1 MNNRQKYNQVF
12 TSLFNINLSQLNKDF
27 TFNNV
32 ENWDS
37 IVHLSLITE
46 LEYTFDIMFET
57 EDILTFA
64 SYENGMRILEKY
76 EVSFNDAES
85 EFLGG

>member
-1 MNNRQKYNQVF
+1 MNNLKEYNKVF
-12 TSLFNINLSQLNKDF
+12 TTLFNINDYQLNKDF

-32 ENWDS
+32 EDWDS

-46 LEYTFDIMFET
+46 LEDAFNVMFET
-57 EDILTFA
+57 EDILSFG

-76 EVSFNDAES
+76 EISFND
-85 EFLGG
+85 F

>member
-1 MNNRQKYNQVF
+1 MNNQKKYNEIF
-12 TSLFNINLSQLNKDF
+12 TTLFNIDDNQLNKDF

-37 IVHLSLITE
+37 IAHLSLITE
-46 LEYTFDIMFET
+46 LEDAFNVMFET
-57 EDILTFA
+57 EDILTFG

-76 EVSFNDAES
+76 EISFNKN
-85 EFLGG
+85 F

>member
-1 MNNRQKYNQVF
+1 MNNRMKYNKVF
-12 TSLFNINLSQLNKDF
+12 TTLFNINDSQLNEDF

-46 LEYTFDIMFET
+46 LEYTFNIMFET
-57 EDILTFA
+57 EDILSFG

-76 EVSFNDAES
+76 EISFNDV
-85 EFLGG
+85 

>member
-1 MNNRQKYNQVF
+1 MNNLKKYNKVF
-12 TSLFNINLSQLNKDF
+12 KTLFNINDNQLNKDF

-32 ENWDS
+32 EDWDS

-46 LEYTFDIMFET
+46 LEDTFNVMLET
-57 EDILTFA
+57 EDILSFG

-76 EVSFNDAES
+76 EISFTDV
-85 EFLGG
+85 

>member
-1 MNNRQKYNQVF
+1 MNNLKEYNKVF
-12 TSLFNINLSQLNKDF
+12 TTLFNINDYQLNKDF

-32 ENWDS
+32 EDWDS

-46 LEYTFDIMFET
+46 LEDTFNVMFET
-57 EDILTFA
+57 EDILSFG

-76 EVSFNDAES
+76 EISFND
-85 EFLGG
+85 F

>member
-1 MNNRQKYNQVF
+1 MNNRKKYNKVF
-12 TSLFNINLSQLNKDF
+12 TTIFNINDNQLNKDF
-27 TFNNV
+27 IFNNV

-46 LEYTFDIMFET
+46 LEYTFNIMFET
-57 EDILTFA
+57 EDILTFG

-76 EVSFNDAES
+76 EISFND
-85 EFLGG
+85 FQND

>member
-1 MNNRQKYNQVF
+1 MNNRQKYNKIF
-12 TSLFNINLSQLNKDF
+12 TTLFNINDSQLNKDF

-37 IVHLSLITE
+37 IAHLSLITE
-46 LEYTFDIMFET
+46 LEDTFNVLFEI
-57 EDILTFA
+57 EDILSFG

-76 EVSFNDAES
+76 KISFND
-85 EFLGG
+85 F

>member
-1 MNNRQKYNQVF
+1 MNNLKEYNKVF
-12 TSLFNINLSQLNKDF
+12 TTLFNINDYQLNKDF

-32 ENWDS
+32 EDWDS

-46 LEYTFDIMFET
+46 LEDAFNVMFET
-57 EDILTFA
+57 EDILSFG

-76 EVSFNDAES
+76 EISFN
-85 EFLGG
+85 

>member
-1 MNNRQKYNQVF
+1 MTNQKKYNKVF
-12 TSLFNINLSQLNKDF
+12 TTLFNINDNQLNKDF

-32 ENWDS
+32 EDWDS

-46 LEYTFDIMFET
+46 LEDTFNVMFET
-57 EDILTFA
+57 EDILSFG

-76 EVSFNDAES
+76 EISFND
-85 EFLGG
+85 F

>member
-1 MNNRQKYNQVF
+1 MNNLKKYNKVF
-12 TSLFNINLSQLNKDF
+12 TTLFNISDNQLNKDF

-32 ENWDS
+32 EDWDS

-46 LEYTFDIMFET
+46 LEDTFNVMLET
-57 EDILTFA
+57 EDILSFG

-76 EVSFNDAES
+76 EISFTDV
-85 EFLGG
+85 